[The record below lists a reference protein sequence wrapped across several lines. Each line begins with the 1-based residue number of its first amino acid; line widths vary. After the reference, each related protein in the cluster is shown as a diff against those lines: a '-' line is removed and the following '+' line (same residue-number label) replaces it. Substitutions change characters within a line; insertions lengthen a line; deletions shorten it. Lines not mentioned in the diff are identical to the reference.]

1 MITKDKKIFS
11 VADMDTQAAFELP
24 RRETLALVNV
34 LFVFRRDRRC
44 LHDVMAGTRVV
55 RTDWPPP

>member
-1 MITKDKKIFS
+1 
-11 VADMDTQAAFELP
+11 LGGL
-24 RRETLALVNV
+24 LAVVDV

-44 LHDVMAGTRVV
+44 LHDLVAGTRVV